1 MTPQIRTWVTFE
13 ATSSFLWE
21 VPEALPAVPAAYLAL
36 PSAVPPFNREVFTKG
51 PGLRGVVGEAPA
63 TAKKR
68 NGTSRVGTQSIWPG
82 QAGDTCPTEDPIA
95 DEGTGA
101 QMCSLH
107 WTWLSRWGIQE
118 GTVSGAMPGHLPGPV
133 MAE

>member
-1 MTPQIRTWVTFE
+1 M
-13 ATSSFLWE
+13 
-21 VPEALPAVPAAYLAL
+21 
-36 PSAVPPFNREVFTKG
+36 
-51 PGLRGVVGEAPA
+51 GEAPA